1 MRPVVRRLDL
11 DGTDFLAVGDDEV
24 DLVVAGRSRLGSDVV
39 EQAPSVGGKLL
50 GDDVLIDHAEVHGQ
64 LVRQADFVHVL
75 LVQVDDHAFHVI
87 YRKQVVRPQQRVHG
101 LGHAAHE
108 HVKPEVAHELAAES
122 LPQWPARGEGLP
134 QQGNRGVVAARPQEL
149 LEIHRTHPRAFLVT
163 GDEDVP
169 GVPVYQDERTG
180 LDVVVTAV
188 PDELFD
194 GLPRPRTH
202 LDLVEYD
209 QRLPVEQPGRIP
221 QLELEEQV
229 VEVGHVVEQFA
240 DITGRLGEIYEYV
253 AAVLAPGELLH
264 DGRLAHTPRAL
275 DQHGRPALGP

>member
-1 MRPVVRRLDL
+1 MSLRL
-11 DGTDFLAVGDDEV
+11 
-24 DLVVAGRSRLGSDVV
+24 
-39 EQAPSVGGKLL
+39 
-50 GDDVLIDHAEVHGQ
+50 
-64 LVRQADFVHVL
+64 
-75 LVQVDDHAFHVI
+75 
-87 YRKQVVRPQQRVHG
+87 
-101 LGHAAHE
+101 
-108 HVKPEVAHELAAES
+108 S
-122 LPQWPARGEGLP
+122 LSPQWPARGEGLP

-149 LEIHRTHPRAFLVT
+149 LEIHRTHLRAFLLA
-163 GDEDVP
+163 GDEDAP
-169 GVPVYQDERTG
+169 GVPAYRDERTG
-180 LDVVVTAV
+180 LDVVVAAV

-240 DITGRLGEIYEYV
+240 DVARRLGEIYEYV
-253 AAVLAPGELLH
+253 AAVLALGELLR
-264 DGRLAHTPRAL
+264 DGRLAHAPRAL